1 MSASASQIL
10 ILGYGQLAVFDGAV
24 QKPFNDWTPQH
35 IAQGFSYRNGAVS
48 FKTISDTGRIKV
60 EIRESEGPDSI
71 EPTTRRA
78 YLMPLD
84 VTGGRGIEI
93 ATVETEAGA
102 FRWTA
107 PNGYYALTIQLGQ
120 EAEGRDWCIV
130 SVRQSES
137 WPLEAKLLV
146 RDDEITI
153 EGGFL
158 MTAEPA

>member
-1 MSASASQIL
+1 MAESRSP
-10 ILGYGQLAVFDGAV
+10 LAWIGLA
-24 QKPFNDWTPQH
+24 
-35 IAQGFSYRNGAVS
+35 
-48 FKTISDTGRIKV
+48 
-60 EIRESEGPDSI
+60 
-71 EPTTRRA
+71 
-78 YLMPLD
+78 L
-84 VTGGRGIEI
+84 
-93 ATVETEAGA
+93 
-102 FRWTA
+102 WTA
-107 PNGYYALTIQLGQ
+107 PHGYYALTIQLGQ